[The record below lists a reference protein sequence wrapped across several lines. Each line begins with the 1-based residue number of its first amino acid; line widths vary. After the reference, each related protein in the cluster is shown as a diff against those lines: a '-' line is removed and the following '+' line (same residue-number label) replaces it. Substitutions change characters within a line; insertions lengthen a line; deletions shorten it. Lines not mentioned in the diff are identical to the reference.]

1 MVEEFDMKLTSE
13 PKPVRIRIKSGGEF
27 HPTLDSLRSA
37 FSIDDLKE
45 NENEKQF
52 KQWLKRQGEE
62 GKQIAED
69 LSALEVSISECKTIE
84 DYFNVYKI
92 FFKKDGKDFKNV
104 DELFHFFRK
113 KFAKN
118 YYILEETR
126 LNIDEDYFI
135 NHLEAAIKKG
145 LFVHKLEEIKR
156 SGSSEACFKL
166 GKALVETK
174 CDVLEGVRLLDI
186 IIENNK
192 GSNIARKAY
201 TCLDSHRIVRFDK
214 MKKLISNQFIKQ
226 GYGSGYTDD
235 LLTSTELIV
244 YDFVTKNIKAL
255 SENVNYKKRFL
266 NIIEANTRSID
277 IIKSSPASTGLK
289 LSFIKDCIN
298 SLKNDELY
306 IERLFF
312 SYLTLNAAINNG
324 WAFAEEKYEINQFI
338 VEQQKI
344 LNKSYL
350 PMKNFLGGGTYL
362 ERILNVLE
370 LHDFNK

>member
-1 MVEEFDMKLTSE
+1 MKLTSE

-27 HPTLDSLRSA
+27 HSTLDSLRNA

-52 KQWLKRQGEE
+52 MQWLKRQGEE
-62 GKQIAED
+62 GKQIAEG
-69 LSALEVSISECKTIE
+69 LSALDVSIPECKTIE

-92 FFKKDGKDFKNV
+92 FFKKDGKDFKGV

-118 YYILEETR
+118 YYIIEETR

-201 TCLDSHRIVRFDK
+201 TFLDSHRIVRVDK
-214 MKKLISNQFIKQ
+214 MKKLISKQFGEQ
-226 GYGSGYTDD
+226 GYGRGYIDD
-235 LLTSTELIV
+235 PLTSTESIV

-255 SENVNYKKRFL
+255 IKNVNCKERFL
-266 NIIEANTRSID
+266 NIIKANTSTD
-277 IIKSSPASTGLK
+277 IIKSSQASSLLE
-289 LSFIKDCIN
+289 LSFIKECIN

-312 SYLTLNAAINNG
+312 SYLTLCDAFSKG
-324 WAFAEEKYEINQFI
+324 WTFSKEKNEIIQFM